1 MVASFDFNSVFPF
14 HLSDRQCNLMFSPLL
29 LSDGQCS
36 GASFVSAE
44 FIAQLIPRST
54 EIDPEAK
61 RQVLRLRSLVKQDRQ
76 DQR

>member
-1 MVASFDFNSVFPF
+1 
-14 HLSDRQCNLMFSPLL
+14 MFFFLFAFRSL
-29 LSDGQCS
+29 DGQCS

-44 FIAQLIPRST
+44 FLAQLISRST